1 MHLTRERKTGTIAW
15 SPAVPNA
22 TSAPLLAVATVAGA
36 LDKDFS
42 TATTLELF
50 DPLSDKAFKKV
61 GSVSST
67 ARFNRIAWGPGIDS
81 AKNPM
86 GIIAGGLE
94 NGDLCLWDARTI
106 IDSVAGK
113 DPLIMKPV
121 KHKGPVRG
129 LDFNAVDSKFI
140 ASGAADGEL
149 FVWDL
154 TNPAKPY
161 SPGARSNRLE
171 DITAVAWNRMYHYIL
186 ASASNNGNTVIWDL
200 RNRNEIAAFSHPGG
214 RKQISSIAWNP
225 DSPTQIVTASDDD
238 ANPVILM
245 WDLRNSRAPEK
256 VLTGHSKGILNL
268 AWCPKDSDLL
278 LSCGKDNR
286 TVLWNPSTATMIGD
300 VHHSSNWTF
309 EANWCPRNPD
319 LVAIAGFDGIVSV
332 HSLQARAGDSH
343 ANDSSAANAQP
354 TSTTAA
360 ALSQDPHDFITG
372 GGFGSLGD
380 NLQHQDSFISDHSFT
395 LPFAPKWLKRPVGCS
410 WGFGNRLVSF
420 VNKRQPDGTVKR
432 TVAIQNVVSEP
443 AFVAR
448 ASELEQRVHRADASL
463 SGGANVQEWIDF
475 CQSMAAPESSVL
487 SEKDRDMW
495 RFLGVMFETGSREQV
510 LQFLGFDKADVAS
523 TDKLAALLAKLLVS
537 TEPEPVAVVD
547 KTVGQQMIEGGVI
560 GDTGE
565 VDDFALIASQTKQ
578 ATAAI
583 PPVSPV
589 EPATPFKL
597 YSNAPGE
604 NADTDALVM
613 KALVL
618 GNFETAVRIC
628 IGANRYSDA
637 LMFAGCGGPDLLS
650 FAQQHYFKHVKK
662 EKSYMRVLHNIVE
675 GDLHDLVEHAH
686 IDGPGSDADWKDLL
700 ALICTYAKAE
710 DLSALFS
717 QLGRRLEAI
726 ALAPTT
732 SSSLKTMDWKGRE
745 EKKSAAVL
753 CYLVAGDLPQVLHLW
768 ALRESE
774 EEKLLKTVKN
784 AKSLLTS
791 QKSGHALALQSLIEK
806 VHVFRRAIEF
816 VDTDLSAEH
825 DPSSQYSLEAL
836 YQRYVEYAQVA
847 ASQGLVSLAWQT
859 LQLVPPSFHSAKVDS
874 SAVDMLRDRI
884 LNSGLVREAAGVY
897 QAQTPFEVVDL
908 LRPAAPAPAPVQAQG
923 YGYSAAPPSTARY
936 PSASGYNQY
945 ANNAGPYGGAYQPSQ
960 QQQHH
965 QQLNG
970 NQYGQPS
977 TARSNFAPPP
987 PQSGY
992 PQMSPSYSNPGNQ
1005 YNQFGYPAQNSF
1017 GRAGYGAD
1025 STPPPPPPVTAGYQ
1039 AALPPP
1045 PPASAGFQPP
1055 APPAAHTGYQSQGHP
1070 SAFAPPPP
1078 TASSAAGY
1086 PPVAPPGAVRSASF
1100 THTFAAPQP
1109 VQQSATYNA
1118 FPGQVTAP
1126 PPSSSVPPQT
1136 ASQPVT
1142 PAGPQRHSSGD
1153 RAHIKPAQMP
1163 IVTGLDTLMATCK
1176 ATKINPQQKRE
1187 WEDTEKKVLNLF
1199 DQLNNAEVADDIVG
1213 KLQTMVK
1220 ALQAG
1225 EYAAAHKLQVEL
1237 MTTRFTATSSWIVGV
1252 KRVIDTL
1259 ERSELDKMQSQ
1270 QLPQQQQQQHQQ
1282 QQQRMPPPPQVV
1294 TSPTLASPYGH
1305 QSGPSYGA
1313 PPPKAAGVLPPPP
1326 PASSMPYGGGSA
1338 PLPPPPTANAAPY
1351 GGNALSAAPRAAPG
1365 NPYGAPPTG
1374 ATPVPPPPTAASAPY
1389 GGGAGAGM
1397 MSPRGNPS
1405 NGLGAAPRPPP
1416 QANSNYPSGQMNTYA
1431 NPGYGNAAPGSS
1443 GYGNAPPQSGYVSA
1457 PLAGYANA
1465 PPPPSSSLNG
1475 QYGSASSGAQLPPP
1489 PPPASLSPYGGR
1501 F

>member
-22 TSAPLLAVATVAGA
+22 TSTPLLAVATVAGA

-106 IDSVAGK
+106 IDNVAGK
-113 DPLIMKPV
+113 DPLIMKPY

-129 LDFNAVDSKFI
+129 LDFNPVDTKFI

-154 TNPAKPY
+154 TNPTKPY

-238 ANPVILM
+238 SNPVVLM

-309 EANWCPRNPD
+309 EASWCPRNPD

-332 HSLQARAGDSH
+332 HSLQARAGDSQG
-343 ANDSSAANAQP
+343 NDSSATANDQP
-354 TSTTAA
+354 TSTPAA

-380 NLQHQDSFISDHSFT
+380 NLQHQDSFVSDHSFT
-395 LPFAPKWLKRPVGCS
+395 LPFAPKWLRRPVGCS

-420 VNKRQPDGTVKR
+420 VNKRQADGTVKR

-448 ASELEQRVHRADASL
+448 ASELEQRVNRTESSAP
-463 SGGANVQEWIDF
+463 SGGVNVQEWIDF
-475 CQSMAAPESSVL
+475 CQSMAGPESSVL

-510 LQFLGFDKADVAS
+510 LQFLGFDKADVAA

-537 TEPEPVAVVD
+537 TEPEPVPVVD
-547 KTVGQQMIEGGVI
+547 ETVEQQAIQAGIVGEN
-560 GDTGE
+560 GE

-578 ATAAI
+578 AAAEI
-583 PPVSPV
+583 PPAKPI

-628 IGANRYSDA
+628 LGANRYSDA
-637 LMFAGCGGPDLLS
+637 LMFAVCGGQELLS
-650 FAQQHYFKHVKK
+650 FAQQQYFKHVKK

-675 GDLHDLVEHAH
+675 GDLHDLVEYAQ

-710 DLSALFS
+710 DLSTLFS
-717 QLGRRLEAI
+717 LLGRRLEAI

-745 EKKSAAVL
+745 EKKFAAVL

-784 AKSLLTS
+784 AKALLTS

-806 VHVFRRAIEF
+806 VHVFRRAIDF
-816 VDTDLSAEH
+816 VDTDLSSER
-825 DPSSQYSLEAL
+825 DPSAQYSLEAL

-847 ASQGLVSLAWQT
+847 ASQGLVSLAWKT

-874 SAVDMLRDRI
+874 VAVDLLRDRV
-884 LNSGLVREAAGVY
+884 LNSGLVRDAAGVY
-897 QAQTPFEVVDL
+897 QSQAPFEVVDL
-908 LRPAAPAPAPVQAQG
+908 LKPAAPAPAPVQAQG
-923 YGYSAAPPSTARY
+923 YGYGAAPPSTARY

-945 ANNAGPYGGAYQPSQ
+945 GNNAGTYGAYQAMPQPQ
-960 QQQHH
+960 QQY
-965 QQLNG
+965 G
-970 NQYGQPS
+970 NQYGQPP
-977 TARSNFAPPP
+977 APRSNFAPPP
-987 PQSGY
+987 PQQSGY

-1005 YNQFGYPAQNSF
+1005 YNQYGYPSQNSF
-1017 GRAGYGAD
+1017 SRPGYGGEPA
-1025 STPPPPPPVTAGYQ
+1025 PPPPPPAAAGYQ
-1039 AALPPP
+1039 PAMPPP
-1045 PPASAGFQPP
+1045 PPAAAGFQPP
-1055 APPAAHTGYQSQGHP
+1055 LPPTPNTGFQSHAAQS
-1070 SAFAPPPP
+1070 SFAPPPP
-1078 TASSAAGY
+1078 AAASAAGY
-1086 PPVAPPGAVRSASF
+1086 APAAPPGAVRSTSF

-1109 VQQSATYNA
+1109 IQQSASYNA

-1136 ASQPVT
+1136 ASQPAP
-1142 PAGPQRHSSGD
+1142 PAGPQRHPSGD
-1153 RAHIKPAQMP
+1153 RTHIKPAQLP
-1163 IVTGLDTLMATCK
+1163 IVTGLDSLMSTCK

-1199 DQLNNAEVADDIVG
+1199 DQLNNGEVADDIVG
-1213 KLQTMVK
+1213 KLQALVK

-1225 EYAAAHKLQVEL
+1225 EYSAAHKLQVEL

-1259 ERSELDKMQSQ
+1259 ERSELDKMQPQQ
-1270 QLPQQQQQQHQQ
+1270 QLPPQQHQP
-1282 QQQRMPPPPQVV
+1282 QQRMPPPPQAV
-1294 TSPTLASPYGH
+1294 TSPTFTSPHG
-1305 QSGPSYGA
+1305 QQAGPAYRAA
-1313 PPPKAAGVLPPPP
+1313 PPRAAGVLPPPP
-1326 PASSMPYGGGSA
+1326 PASSMPYGGGGA
-1338 PLPPPPTANAAPY
+1338 PVPPPPTANAAPY
-1351 GGNALSAAPRAAPG
+1351 GGNTRSAPPRAA
-1365 NPYGAPPTG
+1365 PYGAPPPAG
-1374 ATPVPPPPTAASAPY
+1374 GSAIPPPPTAAAAPY
-1389 GGGAGAGM
+1389 GGGV
-1397 MSPRGNPS
+1397 MSPRGVPS
-1405 NGLGAAPRPPP
+1405 IPANAYGVAPPP
-1416 QANSNYPSGQMNTYA
+1416 QANSNYA
-1431 NPGYGNAAPGSS
+1431 NPQYGNSAPS
-1443 GYGNAPPQSGYVSA
+1443 GYGNAPSQTGY
-1457 PLAGYANA
+1457 GNA
-1465 PPPPSSSLNG
+1465 PPPPSSFNG
-1475 QYGSASSGAQLPPP
+1475 QYGAASTGAQLPPP